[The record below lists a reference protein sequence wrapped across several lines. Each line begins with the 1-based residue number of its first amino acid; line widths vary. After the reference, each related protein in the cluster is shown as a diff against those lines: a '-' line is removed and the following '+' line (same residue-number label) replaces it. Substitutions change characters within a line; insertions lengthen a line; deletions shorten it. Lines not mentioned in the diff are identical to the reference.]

1 LLFGRWRRPARVAG
15 GDDER
20 SAQEAARL
28 IVGLGNPGE
37 QYGLTP
43 HNLGF
48 LVIDRLAERNSIR
61 VTRKEC
67 QALVGYGRLGDVR
80 VMLAKPLTYM
90 NLSGPSVKS
99 LLVKSGLAADGLILV
114 HDDFALPWTGL
125 RIRYKGSAGGHNGV
139 DSVIRGLG
147 TMEFTRVRLG
157 IDPGHPVSDW
167 KKFVLAPMR
176 RARKKELD
184 EVLDYASAAVEA
196 IVAEGV
202 EKAMTRF
209 NRRVLGKG
217 EEKV

>member
-1 LLFGRWRRPARVAG
+1 MLFGRWRRSARVAG
-15 GDDER
+15 GDDEPPV
-20 SAQEAARL
+20 QEVTRL

-37 QYGLTP
+37 QYELTP

-48 LVIDRLAERNSIR
+48 LVVDRLAERNSIR

-67 QALVGYGRLGDVR
+67 QALVGYGRCGDVR
-80 VMLAKPLTYM
+80 VMLAKPRTYM
-90 NLSGPSVKS
+90 NRSGPSVKS
-99 LLVKSGLAADGLILV
+99 LLAKGGLAADGLILV
-114 HDDFALPWTGL
+114 HDELALPWTAL

-139 DSVIRGLG
+139 DSVICSLG
-147 TMEFTRVRLG
+147 TMEFIRVRLG

-176 RARKKELD
+176 RGRKKELD

-202 EKAMTRF
+202 EKAMTKF